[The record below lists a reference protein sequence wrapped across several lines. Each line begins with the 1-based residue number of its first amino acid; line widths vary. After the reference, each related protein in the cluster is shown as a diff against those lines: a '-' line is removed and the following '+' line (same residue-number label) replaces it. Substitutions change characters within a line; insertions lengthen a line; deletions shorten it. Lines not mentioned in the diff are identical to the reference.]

1 MQEQVDTA
9 AVLEANAAF
18 YRAFSAMDL
27 DQMSA
32 LWTRDDSISCV
43 HPGWPLLTG
52 REPVI
57 DSWACIFDNA
67 AVMQFD
73 IVDVEVT
80 LEADFAWVVCTE
92 RLTSVQGGQVAE
104 GRVQTTNL
112 FRKEAGQWLVVHHHG
127 SPLMTRG

>member
-1 MQEQVDTA
+1 MQDQPEVA

-18 YRAFSAMDL
+18 YRAFGALDI

-32 LWTRDDSISCV
+32 IWSRDDSIRCV

-57 DSWACIFDNA
+57 DSWAGIFNNA

-112 FRKEAGQWLVVHHHG
+112 FRKEAGQWLIVHHHG

>member
-1 MQEQVDTA
+1 M
-9 AVLEANAAF
+9 EANAAF
-18 YRAFSAMDL
+18 YRAFGSL
-27 DQMSA
+27 DINQMSA
-32 LWTRDDSISCV
+32 VWSRDDSIRCV

-57 DSWACIFDNA
+57 DSWAGIFNNA

-112 FRKEAGQWLVVHHHG
+112 FRKEAGQWLMVHHHG
-127 SPLMTRG
+127 SPLMR